1 MKLSLVL
8 IICSAVNSTCL
19 PPMDTGLNYNTWY
32 DCMIGGSEQS
42 IDFLKSSDKNQTNE
56 NKLFIKFS
64 CIENIE
70 EII

>member
-1 MKLSLVL
+1 
-8 IICSAVNSTCL
+8 
-19 PPMDTGLNYNTWY
+19 
-32 DCMIGGSEQS
+32 MIGGSEQS